1 MKPICRNCH
10 FLSKEIRESGSGRV
24 LVFTLIAKERERGVP
39 GPEIIAPHFSLNCHM
54 GVWDEGVSA
63 PADRNAV
70 LDIARGSS
78 TCFFFPHNPAML
90 FAAAKEL
97 QKRSAENE
105 QLKRSNFY
113 TRVGLWV
120 AAAALALNALVELLK
135 HV

>member
-10 FLSKEIRESGSGRV
+10 FLSKEIKEFGSGQA
-24 LVFTLIAKERERGVP
+24 LVFTLNAKERDREVP
-39 GPEIIAPHFSLNCHM
+39 SHQIVAPHYSLNCHM
-54 GVWDEGVSA
+54 GVWDEGVSSA
-63 PADRNAV
+63 GDRKAI
-70 LDIARGSS
+70 LDIDRGS

-105 QLKRSNFY
+105 QIKRSNFY

-120 AAAALALNALVELLK
+120 AAAALAFNALVELYK